1 MDKQKSIEALQFFV
15 TGLSEGAF
23 VHKVQGQIFK
33 AQGFTKLGEK
43 YIDHYTEEMEWV
55 EKLRFSSM
63 RFTLMPLTRGR
74 DMGVT
79 STRSSCA

>member
-1 MDKQKSIEALQFFV
+1 MNDNVLFCSVITNNIIIHLKTNHIMDKQKSIEALQFFV

-43 YIDHYTEEMEWV
+43 YIGH
-55 EKLRFSSM
+55 
-63 RFTLMPLTRGR
+63 
-74 DMGVT
+74 
-79 STRSSCA
+79 STGS

>member
-33 AQGFTKLGEK
+33 APDFGGFNISE
-43 YIDHYTEEMEWV
+43 
-55 EKLRFSSM
+55 
-63 RFTLMPLTRGR
+63 
-74 DMGVT
+74 GVT
-79 STRSSCA
+79 HLKPR